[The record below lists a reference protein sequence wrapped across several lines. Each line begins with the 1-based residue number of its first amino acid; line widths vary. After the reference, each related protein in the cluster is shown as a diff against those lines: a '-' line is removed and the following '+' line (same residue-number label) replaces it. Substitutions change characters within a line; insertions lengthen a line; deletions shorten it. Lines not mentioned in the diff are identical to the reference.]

1 MAILKA
7 AVKQAAKKAGR
18 PKAARGVKPATP
30 EQKMGAKQAGMTV
43 TEFKKLS
50 EAKQKKF
57 IKEAKEAKKPKKRA
71 AENEADKEDDDEKK
85 TDTVGPKGFKIG
97 TDSTVVTGYRDP
109 GFTLKG
115 QKGTSILGAVGAGL
129 TPFFPVTG
137 QAIGA
142 VGSLT
147 GL

>member
-1 MAILKA
+1 MLPGAIFSGIDGSRQYETGEPGARSDRNQQRYARFSEGLRRA
-7 AVKQAAKKAGR
+7 AAYKDKK
-18 PKAARGVKPATP
+18 
-30 EQKMGAKQAGMTV
+30 
-43 TEFKKLS
+43 
-50 EAKQKKF
+50 
-57 IKEAKEAKKPKKRA
+57 A
-71 AENEADKEDDDEKK
+71 AENEADKEDEDETK

-97 TDSTVVTGYRDP
+97 NDATVVTGYRDP
-109 GFTLKG
+109 GFRIEG
-115 QKGTSILGAVGAGL
+115 QKGRSILGAVGAGL

>member
-1 MAILKA
+1 MLPGAIFSGIDGSRQYETGEPGARSERNQQRYARFSEGLRRA
-7 AVKQAAKKAGR
+7 AAYKEKK
-18 PKAARGVKPATP
+18 
-30 EQKMGAKQAGMTV
+30 
-43 TEFKKLS
+43 
-50 EAKQKKF
+50 
-57 IKEAKEAKKPKKRA
+57 A
-71 AENEADKEDDDEKK
+71 AENEADKEDEDETK

-97 TDSTVVTGYRDP
+97 NDSTVVTGYRDP
-109 GFTLKG
+109 GFTIEG
-115 QKGTSILGAVGAGL
+115 QKGRSILGAVGAGL

>member
-1 MAILKA
+1 MSFSEYVMGGGEGQDRGSLYSDDSTSDKNRRRYERFSEGLRRA
-7 AVKQAAKKAGR
+7 AAYKD
-18 PKAARGVKPATP
+18 
-30 EQKMGAKQAGMTV
+30 
-43 TEFKKLS
+43 
-50 EAKQKKF
+50 
-57 IKEAKEAKKPKKRA
+57 KRA

-115 QKGTSILGAVGAGL
+115 QKGTSVLGAVGAGL

>member
-1 MAILKA
+1 MLPGAIFSGIDGSRQYETGEPGARSDRNQQRYARFSEGLRRA
-7 AVKQAAKKAGR
+7 AAYKEKK
-18 PKAARGVKPATP
+18 
-30 EQKMGAKQAGMTV
+30 
-43 TEFKKLS
+43 
-50 EAKQKKF
+50 
-57 IKEAKEAKKPKKRA
+57 A

-115 QKGTSILGAVGAGL
+115 QKGTSVLGAVGAGL

>member
-1 MAILKA
+1 MLPGAIFSGIDGSRQYETGEPGARSERNQQRYARFSEGLRRA
-7 AVKQAAKKAGR
+7 AAYKEKK
-18 PKAARGVKPATP
+18 
-30 EQKMGAKQAGMTV
+30 
-43 TEFKKLS
+43 
-50 EAKQKKF
+50 
-57 IKEAKEAKKPKKRA
+57 A
-71 AENEADKEDDDEKK
+71 AENEADKEDDDETK

-97 TDSTVVTGYRDP
+97 NDATVVTGYRDP
-109 GFTLKG
+109 GFTLQG
-115 QKGTSILGAVGAGL
+115 VQGRSVLGAVGAGL

>member
-1 MAILKA
+1 MLPGAIFSGIDGSRQYETGEPGARSERNQQRYARFSEGLRRA
-7 AVKQAAKKAGR
+7 AAYKEKK
-18 PKAARGVKPATP
+18 
-30 EQKMGAKQAGMTV
+30 
-43 TEFKKLS
+43 
-50 EAKQKKF
+50 
-57 IKEAKEAKKPKKRA
+57 A

-115 QKGTSILGAVGAGL
+115 QKGTSVLGAVGAGL

>member
-1 MAILKA
+1 MLPGAIFSGIDGSRQYETGEPGARSERNQQRYARFSEGLRRA
-7 AVKQAAKKAGR
+7 AAYKDKK
-18 PKAARGVKPATP
+18 
-30 EQKMGAKQAGMTV
+30 
-43 TEFKKLS
+43 
-50 EAKQKKF
+50 
-57 IKEAKEAKKPKKRA
+57 A
-71 AENEADKEDDDEKK
+71 AENEADKEDKDETK

-97 TDSTVVTGYRDP
+97 SDSTVVTGYRDP
-109 GFTLKG
+109 GFTIEG
-115 QKGTSILGAVGAGL
+115 QKGRSILGAVGAGL

>member
-1 MAILKA
+1 MLPGAIFSGIDGSRQYETGEPGARSERNQQRYARFSEGLRRA
-7 AVKQAAKKAGR
+7 AAYKEKK
-18 PKAARGVKPATP
+18 
-30 EQKMGAKQAGMTV
+30 
-43 TEFKKLS
+43 
-50 EAKQKKF
+50 
-57 IKEAKEAKKPKKRA
+57 A
-71 AENEADKEDDDEKK
+71 AENEADKEDEDETK

-97 TDSTVVTGYRDP
+97 SDSTVVTGYRDP
-109 GFTLKG
+109 GFTIEG
-115 QKGTSILGAVGAGL
+115 QKGRSILGAVGAGL

>member
-1 MAILKA
+1 MLPGAIFSGIDGSRQYETGEPGARSGRNQQRYARFSEGLRRA
-7 AVKQAAKKAGR
+7 AAYKEKK
-18 PKAARGVKPATP
+18 
-30 EQKMGAKQAGMTV
+30 
-43 TEFKKLS
+43 
-50 EAKQKKF
+50 
-57 IKEAKEAKKPKKRA
+57 A
-71 AENEADKEDDDEKK
+71 AENEADKEDDDETK

-97 TDSTVVTGYRDP
+97 NDATVVTGYRDP
-109 GFTLKG
+109 GFTLQG
-115 QKGTSILGAVGAGL
+115 VQGRSVLGAVGAGL

>member
-1 MAILKA
+1 MLPGAIFSGIDGSRQYETGEPGARSERNQQRYARFSEGLRRA
-7 AVKQAAKKAGR
+7 AAYKEKK
-18 PKAARGVKPATP
+18 
-30 EQKMGAKQAGMTV
+30 
-43 TEFKKLS
+43 
-50 EAKQKKF
+50 
-57 IKEAKEAKKPKKRA
+57 A
-71 AENEADKEDDDEKK
+71 AENEADKEDKDEKK

-97 TDSTVVTGYRDP
+97 NDATVVTGYRDP
-109 GFTLKG
+109 GFTIEG
-115 QKGTSILGAVGAGL
+115 QKGRSILGAVGAGL

>member
-1 MAILKA
+1 MLPGAIFSGIDGSRQYETGEPGARSERNQQRYARFSEGLRRA
-7 AVKQAAKKAGR
+7 AAYKDKK
-18 PKAARGVKPATP
+18 
-30 EQKMGAKQAGMTV
+30 
-43 TEFKKLS
+43 
-50 EAKQKKF
+50 
-57 IKEAKEAKKPKKRA
+57 A

-109 GFTLKG
+109 GFTIEG
-115 QKGTSILGAVGAGL
+115 QKGRSILGAVGAGL

>member
-1 MAILKA
+1 
-7 AVKQAAKKAGR
+7 
-18 PKAARGVKPATP
+18 
-30 EQKMGAKQAGMTV
+30 MTG
-43 TEFKKLS
+43 LL
-50 EAKQKKF
+50 
-57 IKEAKEAKKPKKRA
+57 
-71 AENEADKEDDDEKK
+71 NEDKDEKK

-97 TDSTVVTGYRDP
+97 NDATVVTGYRDP
-109 GFTLKG
+109 GFTIEG
-115 QKGTSILGAVGAGL
+115 QKGRSILGAVGAGL

>member
-1 MAILKA
+1 MLPGAIFSGIDGSRQYETGEPGARSERNQQRYARFSEGLRRA
-7 AVKQAAKKAGR
+7 AAYKDKK
-18 PKAARGVKPATP
+18 
-30 EQKMGAKQAGMTV
+30 
-43 TEFKKLS
+43 
-50 EAKQKKF
+50 
-57 IKEAKEAKKPKKRA
+57 A
-71 AENEADKEDDDEKK
+71 AENEADKEDKDETK

-109 GFTLKG
+109 GFTIEG
-115 QKGTSILGAVGAGL
+115 QKGRSILGAVGAGL

>member
-1 MAILKA
+1 MLPGAIFSGIDGSRQYETGEPGARSERNQQRYARFSEGLRRA
-7 AVKQAAKKAGR
+7 AAYKEKK
-18 PKAARGVKPATP
+18 
-30 EQKMGAKQAGMTV
+30 
-43 TEFKKLS
+43 
-50 EAKQKKF
+50 
-57 IKEAKEAKKPKKRA
+57 A
-71 AENEADKEDDDEKK
+71 AENEADKEDEDETK
-85 TDTVGPKGFKIG
+85 TDTVGPKGFKVG
-97 TDSTVVTGYRDP
+97 SDSTVVTGYRDP
-109 GFTLKG
+109 GFRIEG

>member
-1 MAILKA
+1 MLPGAIFSGIDGSRQYETGEPGARSERNQQRYARFSEGLRRA
-7 AVKQAAKKAGR
+7 AAYKDKK
-18 PKAARGVKPATP
+18 
-30 EQKMGAKQAGMTV
+30 
-43 TEFKKLS
+43 
-50 EAKQKKF
+50 
-57 IKEAKEAKKPKKRA
+57 A
-71 AENEADKEDDDEKK
+71 AENEADKEDEDETK

-97 TDSTVVTGYRDP
+97 NDATVVTGYRDP
-109 GFTLKG
+109 GFRIEG
-115 QKGTSILGAVGAGL
+115 QKGRSILGAVGAGL